1 MDRSLSRDQDQDI
14 VKNSSISPHDM
25 FVRISR
31 KSPAVRELRLSKLF
45 SHRRFSSHRA
55 AKISFWEGTR
65 SSFAIKTVGLGLGLI
80 GAGLSQWE
88 QPLSV
93 GNDVGLLEDNR
104 ESVMVDKS
112 VAPFLTELG
121 PPDFPLTTAY
131 TLLGF
136 GTRSVTFVNFKV
148 YALGLYVAKQDL
160 SLISQILSTNYLSQA
175 FVDTDASKSHSENI
189 ELALRDPVKSRTLI
203 GNLIDGGVRMT
214 AKITPIRN
222 TDFNHLKEGLVK
234 SILNHPD
241 AKSNQEVV
249 SRGIQQLKDAFI
261 RKGSVPK
268 NDDLLVELQVNG
280 SLQLSYRSRK
290 SEEQVMLGRVD
301 EPLIGRLLFSQYL
314 SGPKPLSSTA
324 RDSFVAKVKT
334 LV

>member
-1 MDRSLSRDQDQDI
+1 MLMRTSRRFTVPTGLRISKRLSYSRFFNSQCSAK
-14 VKNSSISPHDM
+14 VSFWGVSRSSIPIMTAALGMGLTGVGFWLWQQPH
-25 FVRISR
+25 
-31 KSPAVRELRLSKLF
+31 
-45 SHRRFSSHRA
+45 
-55 AKISFWEGTR
+55 
-65 SSFAIKTVGLGLGLI
+65 LI
-80 GAGLSQWE
+80 GNDAGPIE
-88 QPLSV
+88 D
-93 GNDVGLLEDNR
+93 GN
-104 ESVMVDKS
+104 ESVKVDNS
-112 VAPFLTELG
+112 VAPFPTQLG
-121 PPDFPLTTAY
+121 PPDFPLTTSY

-160 SLISQILSTNYLSQA
+160 ALISQILSTNYLSQA

-189 ELALRDPVKSRTLI
+189 ELAFRDPVKSRTLV

-222 TDFNHLKEGLVK
+222 TDFNHLREGLIK

-249 SRGIQQLKDAFI
+249 SKGIQQLKDAFI

-268 NDDLLVELQVNG
+268 NDDLLIELQVNG
-280 SLQLSYRSRK
+280 SLQLAYRSRK
-290 SEEQVMLGRVD
+290 SGEQVMLGRVD

-314 SGPKPLSSTA
+314 SGPKPLSSSA
-324 RDSFVAKVKT
+324 RDSFVSKVKL